1 MTKKLWYTC
10 DKRMKEI
17 FYFTNTKKYPEVLL
31 QDLVPLK
38 KIKNNKGYNAC
49 FAHKWSVIN
58 KFTYKSNLDLSFK
71 ILNIGKELKIDF
83 KDKKT
88 HYAFDSNLLCVEGN
102 DKINDNNPVFQ
113 IYTDMSF
120 ICKDKVFIEMQ
131 QHPDTNSNLKL
142 ITGKFDISQWV
153 RPLNCAFEIKN
164 QHQEVVIK
172 RGDPLAIIAF
182 YSDKINETY
191 KLKKINPS
199 DELINMSGSNTYA
212 SLLVSHVKALLPYSQ
227 TLLQKLIK
235 NKKHVRK

>member
-1 MTKKLWYTC
+1 
-10 DKRMKEI
+10 MKEV
-17 FYFTNTKKYPEVLL
+17 FYFTNSNKYPEVLL

-38 KIKNNKGYNAC
+38 KVKNNKGYNGC

-58 KFTYKSNLDLSFK
+58 KFTYRSNLDLSFK
-71 ILNIGKELKIDF
+71 ILNVGQELKIDF
-83 KDKKT
+83 TNKKA
-88 HYAFDSNLLCVEGN
+88 HNAFNLNLLRIRGDE
-102 DKINDNNPVFQ
+102 KINDNNPVFQ
-113 IYTDMSF
+113 IDTDTSF

-131 QHPDTNSNLKL
+131 QHPDTHSNLKL
-142 ITGKFDISQWV
+142 ITGKFDICQWV

-164 QHQEVVIK
+164 QHEEVIIK

-182 YSDKINETY
+182 YSDKINDTY

-199 DELINMSGSNTYA
+199 DELISMSTSNTYTT
-212 SLLVSHVKALLPYSQ
+212 SLVSHVKALLPYGQ